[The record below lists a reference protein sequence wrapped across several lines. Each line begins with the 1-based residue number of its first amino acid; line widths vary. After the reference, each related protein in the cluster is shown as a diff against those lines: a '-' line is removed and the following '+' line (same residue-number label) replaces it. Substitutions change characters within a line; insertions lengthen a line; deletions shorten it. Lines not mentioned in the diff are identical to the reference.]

1 MSAKA
6 ANKDRAFM
14 QAQADRLAQ
23 VGFNPSSV
31 FGPGGMGVTFGDG
44 KSTFNLGAQQGIFDA
59 LGAASLEGLAGGQGL
74 QGLGID
80 AFNMKGIGQNNRAT
94 NQAFRQLNRLNK
106 KGFRRGAQN
115 QLFGLGKEFLG
126 NLDFG
131 DLRDENLS
139 LLREM
144 AQPHEAKAFQGLQE
158 NQFATGRLGSSGGAL
173 MTEAFAKGLAEADLG
188 RQQSSIGLAQAQ
200 QRQNFGLGIGALQQ
214 GQGLAGFEDQL
225 RNSAFGRFAGG
236 IGVNQQQSQ
245 GLFNMGSSLFGQGLQ
260 GLGGQNAIMQQ
271 LLGMGT
277 FGANLGAQ
285 RANTDIAAAGGAGQI
300 ASQMGPS
307 GGDLMGGF
315 LSNMGT
321 NLLQGGGN
329 NFFNSIG
336 SFFGGGGQ
344 DLNPHNI
351 PADFFG
357 G

>member
-1 MSAKA
+1 MG
-6 ANKDRAFM
+6 
-14 QAQADRLAQ
+14 
-23 VGFNPSSV
+23 VGFDPS
-31 FGPGGMGVTFGDG
+31 GNA
-44 KSTFNLGAQQGIFDA
+44 TFNLGGQQGIFDA
-59 LGAASLEGLAGGQGL
+59 LGGASMAGIAGGQGL
-74 QGLGID
+74 QALGID
-80 AFNMKGIGQNNRAT
+80 AFNMQGIGQNNRAT
-94 NQAFRQLNRLNK
+94 TQAFRQLNKLNK

-173 MTEAFAKGLAEADLG
+173 MTEAFAKGLADADLG

-200 QRQNFGLGIGALQQ
+200 QMQNFGIGIGAMQQ

-225 RNSAFGRFAGG
+225 KNSAFGRFAGG
-236 IGVNQQQSQ
+236 VGINQQQSQ

-307 GGDLMGGF
+307 GGDIMGGF
-315 LSNMGT
+315 LTNMGT
-321 NLLQGGGN
+321 NLLQGNGGF
-329 NFFNSIG
+329 NFGNL
-336 SFFGGGGQ
+336 FGGGGAGSSSPF
-344 DLNPHNI
+344 NPHDFGT
-351 PADFFG
+351 PEGVDFFG